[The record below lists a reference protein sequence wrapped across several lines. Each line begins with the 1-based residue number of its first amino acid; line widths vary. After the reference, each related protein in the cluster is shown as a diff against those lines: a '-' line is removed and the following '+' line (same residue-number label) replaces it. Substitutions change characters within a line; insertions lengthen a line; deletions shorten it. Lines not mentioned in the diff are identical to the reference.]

1 MSAVKQKAQLMDEAA
16 LNRALMRIS
25 HEITE
30 KNKGVENVVL
40 AGILRRG
47 ETIARRIR
55 DNVRKIEDRDLPVG
69 SIDIR
74 FYRDDLTH
82 LEESPRVKQTS
93 LPFDVTGRD
102 VVLIDDVIYT
112 GRTVRAAIEALFSC
126 GRPRS
131 IQLAVLIDRGHRELP
146 IRPDFVG
153 KNIPTS
159 RTELI
164 EVRLPEF
171 DGETGVWLMEQEG

>member
-1 MSAVKQKAQLMDEAA
+1 MKQKAQLMDEAA